1 MEFFSDLIQYGYLSN
16 ALAACVLSGITCGVV
31 GTYVVCRRMVFL
43 AGGITHASFG
53 GLGIAFYAG
62 ANPIAGAMVFAVLS
76 ALGIEWAGSRGR
88 IREDSAIGIIWSVG
102 MAVGALFMSL
112 RPGYTSGDL
121 SAYLF
126 GSIVTVTHG
135 DVVALAILTAAIM
148 AGALLWLRPVMYMAF
163 DRDFARSRGIPTRVI
178 SYAMAALVAVTIVLS
193 IRIMGIVLL
202 ISLLTMPVAIVNALS
217 KSYRTIALCAPLVA
231 VAGNVAGLVASYN
244 FEVPPGAAIIF
255 TLTLTLIMAAPGGH
269 NIYPHPYAYYSKT
282 ITFAS
287 EKSRSRRMKT
297 IHKLVLKAYLGP
309 MVLTFFIVMFV
320 LMMNI
325 VWRYIDELV
334 GKGLSAGIIIELM
347 TYFMANMIPLGLPLA
362 MLLAAIMT
370 MGNLGENYELLA
382 MKSAGMSLVR
392 ITKPLIILVS
402 VIAVGSFFIGNNL
415 VPYANKKVYSIIYDI
430 RQQKQ
435 SLEFQDG
442 LFFNGIDNM
451 SIRVSRQE
459 PETHLLRDVLIYD
472 NRIADGNMNTIVADS
487 GYIRLSDDKRFLL
500 VTLFNGEMYEQTRN
514 SQWFTQSR
522 LRHHIFDKQD
532 QTIPMEGFAMQRSD
546 ANQFSNSQTKN
557 INELQQD
564 IDSLEILVNN
574 ATTRSYEPLLKEQIF
589 SRDNS
594 VLPQPDSLRKDKSG
608 FGSLEAMDSLSALKL
623 RDKARIWNQAR
634 TLAKSSRN
642 MFSFDESAAK
652 EALNQLYRSKVEWHK
667 KISLPVSIM
676 IFFLIGAPL
685 GAIIRKGGLGL
696 PVVVSIIFF
705 VIYYIISLSGEK
717 LAKEGSW
724 EAVYG
729 IWLST
734 FILTPIA
741 VYLTYKA
748 TNDSALLDTDWY
760 AGRLKALNERMR
772 PAINKL
778 KNAIKLKRNGKKHDS
793 E

>member
-1 MEFFSDLIQYGYLSN
+1 
-16 ALAACVLSGITCGVV
+16 
-31 GTYVVCRRMVFL
+31 
-43 AGGITHASFG
+43 
-53 GLGIAFYAG
+53 
-62 ANPIAGAMVFAVLS
+62 
-76 ALGIEWAGSRGR
+76 
-88 IREDSAIGIIWSVG
+88 
-102 MAVGALFMSL
+102 
-112 RPGYTSGDL
+112 
-121 SAYLF
+121 
-126 GSIVTVTHG
+126 
-135 DVVALAILTAAIM
+135 
-148 AGALLWLRPVMYMAF
+148 
-163 DRDFARSRGIPTRVI
+163 
-178 SYAMAALVAVTIVLS
+178 
-193 IRIMGIVLL
+193 
-202 ISLLTMPVAIVNALS
+202 
-217 KSYRTIALCAPLVA
+217 
-231 VAGNVAGLVASYN
+231 
-244 FEVPPGAAIIF
+244 
-255 TLTLTLIMAAPGGH
+255 
-269 NIYPHPYAYYSKT
+269 
-282 ITFAS
+282 
-287 EKSRSRRMKT
+287 MKT

-667 KISLPVSIM
+667 ENIAPRVDHDLLPDRGSAGRHHPQGRPGTSSRGVDH
-676 IFFLIGAPL
+676 LLRDLLHHQPL
-685 GAIIRKGGLGL
+685 GRETGQGGQLGSRLRHLALDVHPHADRRIPDLQGHQRLGIARHGLVCRKTQG
-696 PVVVSIIFF
+696 IERAHATCDQQI
-705 VIYYIISLSGEK
+705 EK
-717 LAKEGSW
+717 RDKTQTKW
-724 EAVYG
+724 Q
-729 IWLST
+729 
-734 FILTPIA
+734 
-741 VYLTYKA
+741 KA
-748 TNDSALLDTDWY
+748 
-760 AGRLKALNERMR
+760 RF
-772 PAINKL
+772 
-778 KNAIKLKRNGKKHDS
+778 
-793 E
+793 

>member
-1 MEFFSDLIQYGYLSN
+1 
-16 ALAACVLSGITCGVV
+16 
-31 GTYVVCRRMVFL
+31 
-43 AGGITHASFG
+43 
-53 GLGIAFYAG
+53 
-62 ANPIAGAMVFAVLS
+62 
-76 ALGIEWAGSRGR
+76 
-88 IREDSAIGIIWSVG
+88 
-102 MAVGALFMSL
+102 
-112 RPGYTSGDL
+112 
-121 SAYLF
+121 
-126 GSIVTVTHG
+126 
-135 DVVALAILTAAIM
+135 
-148 AGALLWLRPVMYMAF
+148 
-163 DRDFARSRGIPTRVI
+163 
-178 SYAMAALVAVTIVLS
+178 
-193 IRIMGIVLL
+193 
-202 ISLLTMPVAIVNALS
+202 
-217 KSYRTIALCAPLVA
+217 
-231 VAGNVAGLVASYN
+231 
-244 FEVPPGAAIIF
+244 
-255 TLTLTLIMAAPGGH
+255 
-269 NIYPHPYAYYSKT
+269 
-282 ITFAS
+282 
-287 EKSRSRRMKT
+287 MKT

-487 GYIRLSDDKRFLL
+487 GYIRLSDDKKYLL
-500 VTLFNGEMYEQTRN
+500 VDLFHGETYEQTRN
-514 SQWFTQSR
+514 SQWFTKSA
-522 LRHHIFDKQD
+522 LRHHTFDLQKQV
-532 QTIPMEGFAMQRSD
+532 IPMEGFAQGRTD
-546 ANQFSNSQTKN
+546 ADLFSNSQTKN
-557 INELQQD
+557 IRELQHD
-564 IDSLEILVNN
+564 IDSLEIKVNA
-574 ATTRSYEPLLKEQIF
+574 ATTSSYEPLLKEQIF
-589 SRDNS
+589 ARDNT
-594 VLPQPDSLRKDKSG
+594 VLPLPDSLQIDKRH
-608 FGSLEAMDSLSALKL
+608 FRDMLAQDSIVGLPM
-623 RDKARIWNQAR
+623 RDKERIWDQAR
-634 TLAKSSRN
+634 TLAKNSRN
-642 MFSFDESAAK
+642 MFAFDESAAK

-667 KISLPVSIM
+667 KISLPVSIL

-685 GAIIRKGGLGL
+685 GAIIRRGGLGL
-696 PVVVSIIFF
+696 PVVVSVIFF

-717 LAKEGSW
+717 LAKEGNW
-724 EAVYG
+724 DAVYG
-729 IWLST
+729 MWLST

-741 VYLTYKA
+741 IYLTYKA

-760 AGRLKALNERMR
+760 AGKIKALKDRLTPGIKKTM
-772 PAINKL
+772 
-778 KNAIKLKRNGKKHDS
+778 NAIKFKRNGKKHDS

>member
-1 MEFFSDLIQYGYLSN
+1 
-16 ALAACVLSGITCGVV
+16 
-31 GTYVVCRRMVFL
+31 
-43 AGGITHASFG
+43 
-53 GLGIAFYAG
+53 
-62 ANPIAGAMVFAVLS
+62 
-76 ALGIEWAGSRGR
+76 
-88 IREDSAIGIIWSVG
+88 
-102 MAVGALFMSL
+102 
-112 RPGYTSGDL
+112 
-121 SAYLF
+121 
-126 GSIVTVTHG
+126 
-135 DVVALAILTAAIM
+135 
-148 AGALLWLRPVMYMAF
+148 
-163 DRDFARSRGIPTRVI
+163 
-178 SYAMAALVAVTIVLS
+178 
-193 IRIMGIVLL
+193 
-202 ISLLTMPVAIVNALS
+202 
-217 KSYRTIALCAPLVA
+217 
-231 VAGNVAGLVASYN
+231 
-244 FEVPPGAAIIF
+244 
-255 TLTLTLIMAAPGGH
+255 
-269 NIYPHPYAYYSKT
+269 
-282 ITFAS
+282 
-287 EKSRSRRMKT
+287 MKT

-574 ATTRSYEPLLKEQIF
+574 ATTRSYEPLLKEQIGHRKFFNPSSQLNVNAANDAAVFNEILNEKMRQGVSNIRRKMYITF
-589 SRDNS
+589 S
-594 VLPQPDSLRKDKSG
+594 V
-608 FGSLEAMDSLSALKL
+608 SAPTVDDAVPKL
-623 RDKARIWNQAR
+623 ARIENQ
-634 TLAKSSRN
+634 
-642 MFSFDESAAK
+642 
-652 EALNQLYRSKVEWHK
+652 
-667 KISLPVSIM
+667 ISQ
-676 IFFLIGAPL
+676 
-685 GAIIRKGGLGL
+685 
-696 PVVVSIIFF
+696 
-705 VIYYIISLSGEK
+705 
-717 LAKEGSW
+717 
-724 EAVYG
+724 
-729 IWLST
+729 
-734 FILTPIA
+734 ILTSIGSKSH
-741 VYLTYKA
+741 V
-748 TNDSALLDTDWY
+748 LDG
-760 AGRLKALNERMR
+760 A
-772 PAINKL
+772 
-778 KNAIKLKRNGKKHDS
+778 
-793 E
+793 

>member
-1 MEFFSDLIQYGYLSN
+1 
-16 ALAACVLSGITCGVV
+16 
-31 GTYVVCRRMVFL
+31 
-43 AGGITHASFG
+43 
-53 GLGIAFYAG
+53 
-62 ANPIAGAMVFAVLS
+62 
-76 ALGIEWAGSRGR
+76 
-88 IREDSAIGIIWSVG
+88 
-102 MAVGALFMSL
+102 
-112 RPGYTSGDL
+112 
-121 SAYLF
+121 
-126 GSIVTVTHG
+126 
-135 DVVALAILTAAIM
+135 
-148 AGALLWLRPVMYMAF
+148 
-163 DRDFARSRGIPTRVI
+163 
-178 SYAMAALVAVTIVLS
+178 
-193 IRIMGIVLL
+193 
-202 ISLLTMPVAIVNALS
+202 
-217 KSYRTIALCAPLVA
+217 
-231 VAGNVAGLVASYN
+231 
-244 FEVPPGAAIIF
+244 
-255 TLTLTLIMAAPGGH
+255 
-269 NIYPHPYAYYSKT
+269 
-282 ITFAS
+282 
-287 EKSRSRRMKT
+287 MKT

-415 VPYANKKVYSIIYDI
+415 VPNANKKLFSTLYDI

-435 SLEFQDG
+435 ALEFQDG

-451 SIRVSRQE
+451 SIRVSHQE
-459 PETHLLRDVLIYD
+459 PDTHLLHDVLIYD
-472 NRIADGNMNTIVADS
+472 NRAANGNMNTIVADS
-487 GYIRLSDDKRFLL
+487 GYIRLSDDKKYLL
-500 VTLFNGEMYEQTRN
+500 VTLFHGETYEQTRN
-514 SQWFTQSR
+514 SQWFTKSA
-522 LRHHIFDKQD
+522 LRHHTFDLQKQV
-532 QTIPMEGFAMQRSD
+532 IPMEGFAQGRTD
-546 ANQFSNSQTKN
+546 ADLFSNSQTKN
-557 INELQQD
+557 ISELQHD
-564 IDSLEILVNN
+564 IDSLEIKVNA
-574 ATTRSYEPLLKEQIF
+574 ATTSSYEPLLKEQIF
-589 SRDNS
+589 ARDNT
-594 VLPQPDSLRKDKSG
+594 VLPLPDSLQVDKRD
-608 FGSLEAMDSLSALKL
+608 FRDLLATDSVIMLPT
-623 RDKARIWNQAR
+623 RERERVWNQAR

-724 EAVYG
+724 DAVYG
-729 IWLST
+729 MWLST

-760 AGRLKALNERMR
+760 AGKFKALYERMR

-778 KNAIKLKRNGKKHDS
+778 KNAIKLKRNDKKHDS